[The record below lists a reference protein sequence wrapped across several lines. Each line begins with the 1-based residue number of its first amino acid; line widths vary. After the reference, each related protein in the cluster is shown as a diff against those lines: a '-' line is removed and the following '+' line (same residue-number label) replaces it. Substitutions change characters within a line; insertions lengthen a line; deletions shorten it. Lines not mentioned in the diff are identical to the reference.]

1 MFRPLLLL
9 VLALSASK
17 TTAFVPKQHLK
28 QVHRRALRMAPLRVQ
43 VGMSI
48 LDPIKPPL
56 DAYASIWTPLFEQ
69 ARAAGLAPDALLH
82 WGHPAAMAT
91 VLFTMGVFGTYLGW
105 QTRLGNGGL
114 TNALTL
120 GETARELHPKIM
132 GGAFFFFALGGQG
145 GLVLAKVQ
153 GQPLLESPHAL
164 SAVAGLALLATQATL
179 PLVFDARGASA
190 RTAHAVLGTGTMAL
204 LVVHAALGLQLALS
218 F

>member
-28 QVHRRALRMAPLRVQ
+28 QVHRRALRMAPLRAQ

-145 GLVLAKVQ
+145 GLVLAKVRR
-153 GQPLLESPHAL
+153 GRGTSQPPAEAWQPATPLIAAMPAL
-164 SAVAGLALLATQATL
+164 PCINDNLRRILHTNGAL
-179 PLVFDARGASA
+179 
-190 RTAHAVLGTGTMAL
+190 
-204 LVVHAALGLQLALS
+204 
-218 F
+218 